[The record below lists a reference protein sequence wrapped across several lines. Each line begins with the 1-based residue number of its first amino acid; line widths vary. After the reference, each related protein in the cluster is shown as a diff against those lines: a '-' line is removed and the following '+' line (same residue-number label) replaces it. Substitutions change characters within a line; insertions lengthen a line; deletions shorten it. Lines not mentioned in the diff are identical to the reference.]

1 MAQDNVAKSSTVHKY
16 KMHKDTVQS
25 NRWFW
30 LSSALVVAGLLYLLA
45 PILLPFVAG
54 ALLAYLGDP
63 VVDRLESWKISR
75 TLSVL
80 VVFFVILLILLPILL
95 YLIPLLESQI
105 KLLITKTP
113 GYIDWLMVNLEP
125 TMQETFGI
133 NIPSLGIE
141 HLESTFK
148 DQFSN
153 AGGVFKSLLGT
164 VTHSG
169 FVLIAWAAN
178 LFLIPVITFYL
189 LRDWDRLIAYLHDL
203 LPRDVEPT
211 ISLLAKESDEV
222 LGAFLRGQMLVMLS
236 LGTIYAFGLK
246 LVGLELSLLIGMLA
260 GLLSFIPYMGL
271 IVGIIVA
278 SIAVL
283 LQTQDPTNLLWV
295 GVVFI
300 VAQVIEGTVLTPLL
314 VGDRIGL
321 HPVAVIFSVLAGGQL
336 FGFFGILLALPVSAI
351 IAVVMRH
358 LHKRYKD
365 SDLYG
370 SPLEALSDLDGL
382 DEDKLVEGKRV

>member
-1 MAQDNVAKSSTVHKY
+1 MT
-16 KMHKDTVQS
+16 QS

-30 LSSALVVAGLLYLLA
+30 LTASVVSVGLLFLLA

-63 VVDRLESWKISR
+63 LVDRLVSWKISR
-75 TLSVL
+75 TLSV
-80 VVFFVILLILLPILL
+80 VVLFFIILLIVLPILL
-95 YLIPLLESQI
+95 YLVPLLESQI

-113 GYIDWLMVNLEP
+113 GYIDWVMVNLEP
-125 TMQETFGI
+125 TLQETFGI
-133 NIPSLGIE
+133 NIPSLEIE
-141 HLESTFK
+141 QLKSSFK
-148 DQFSN
+148 DQFSL
-153 AGGVFKSLLGT
+153 AGGFFKSLLRT

-169 FVLIAWAAN
+169 FVVAGWAAN

-189 LRDWDRLIAYLHDL
+189 LRDWDRLVDYFHDM
-203 LPRDVEPT
+203 LPRDIEPT
-211 ISLLAKESDEV
+211 ISMLTKESDEV
-222 LGAFLRGQMLVMLS
+222 LGAFLRGQMLVMLA
-236 LGTIYAFGLK
+236 LGTIYAIGLK

-278 SIAVL
+278 GIAVL
-283 LQTQDPTNLLWV
+283 LQTQDPTQLLWV
-295 GVVFI
+295 GAVFVI
-300 VAQVIEGTVLTPLL
+300 AQMIEGTILTPLL

-336 FGFFGILLALPVSAI
+336 FGFFGILLALPVFAI

-358 LHKRYKD
+358 LHKSYKD

-370 SPLEALSDLDGL
+370 SPLEVLADLD
-382 DEDKLVEGKRV
+382 DIAEDALEEAAKETQ

>member
-1 MAQDNVAKSSTVHKY
+1 MTQST
-16 KMHKDTVQS
+16 
-25 NRWFW
+25 RWFW
-30 LSSALVVAGLLYLLA
+30 LTVVLISAGLLYLLA

-63 VVDRLESWKISR
+63 LVDRLERWKISR
-75 TLSVL
+75 TLGVV
-80 VVFFVILLILLPILL
+80 VVFFVLFLILLPILL

-105 KLLITKTP
+105 KILITKMP
-113 GYIDWLMVNLEP
+113 GYIDWIMINLEP
-125 TMQETFGI
+125 TLQETFGI
-133 NIPSLGIE
+133 NIPALEIE
-141 HLESTFK
+141 QLKSSFK
-148 DQFSN
+148 DNFTS
-153 AGGVFKSLLGT
+153 AGGFFKSLVRT

-169 FVLIAWAAN
+169 FVVAGWAAN

-189 LRDWDRLIAYLHDL
+189 LRDWDRLVDYIHDL
-203 LPRDVEPT
+203 LPRDIEPT
-211 ISLLAKESDEV
+211 VSLLTKESDEV

-236 LGTIYAFGLK
+236 LGTIYAIGLK

-278 SIAVL
+278 GIAVL

-295 GVVFI
+295 GAVF
-300 VAQVIEGTVLTPLL
+300 VFAQMIEGTILTPLL

-336 FGFFGILLALPVSAI
+336 FGFFGILLALPVFAI
-351 IAVVMRH
+351 LAVVMRH
-358 LHKRYKD
+358 LHKTYKD

-370 SPLEALSDLDGL
+370 SPMEALADLDDIIDESLEQDVIDEAKDLL
-382 DEDKLVEGKRV
+382 DELDNSK

>member
-1 MAQDNVAKSSTVHKY
+1 MTQST
-16 KMHKDTVQS
+16 
-25 NRWFW
+25 RWFW
-30 LSSALVVAGLLYLLA
+30 LTVVLISAGLLYLLA

-63 VVDRLESWKISR
+63 LVDRLERWKVSR
-75 TLSVL
+75 TLGVV
-80 VVFFVILLILLPILL
+80 VVFFVLFLILLPILL

-105 KLLITKTP
+105 KILITKMP
-113 GYIDWLMVNLEP
+113 GYIDWIMINLEP
-125 TMQETFGI
+125 TLQETFGI
-133 NIPSLGIE
+133 NIPALEIE
-141 HLESTFK
+141 QLKSSFK
-148 DQFSN
+148 DNFTS
-153 AGGVFKSLLGT
+153 AGGFFKSLVRT

-169 FVLIAWAAN
+169 FVVAGWAAN

-189 LRDWDRLIAYLHDL
+189 LRDWDRLVDYIHDL
-203 LPRDVEPT
+203 LPRDIEPT
-211 ISLLAKESDEV
+211 VSLLTKESDEV

-236 LGTIYAFGLK
+236 LGTIYAIGLK

-278 SIAVL
+278 GIAVL

-295 GVVFI
+295 GAVF
-300 VAQVIEGTVLTPLL
+300 VFAQMIEGTILTPLL

-336 FGFFGILLALPVSAI
+336 FGFFGILLALPVFAI
-351 IAVVMRH
+351 LAVVMRH
-358 LHKRYKD
+358 LHKTYKD

-370 SPLEALSDLDGL
+370 SPMEALADLDDIIDESLEQDVIDEAKDLL
-382 DEDKLVEGKRV
+382 DDIDNSK

>member
-1 MAQDNVAKSSTVHKY
+1 MT
-16 KMHKDTVQS
+16 QS

-30 LSSALVVAGLLYLLA
+30 LTISVVAGGLLYLLA

-63 VVDRLESWKISR
+63 VVDRLVTWKISR
-75 TLSVL
+75 TLSVV
-80 VVFFVILLILLPILL
+80 VVFFVLFLVMLPILL
-95 YLIPLLESQI
+95 YLIPLLEAQI

-113 GYIDWLMVNLEP
+113 GYIDWIMVNLEP
-125 TMQETFGI
+125 TLQETFGV
-133 NIPSLGIE
+133 NIPSLE
-141 HLESTFK
+141 VEQLKSTFK

-153 AGGVFKSLLGT
+153 AGGFFKSLLRT

-169 FVLIAWAAN
+169 FVVAGWAAN

-189 LRDWDRLIAYLHDL
+189 LRDWDRLVEYFHDL
-203 LPRDVEPT
+203 LPRDIEPT
-211 ISLLAKESDEV
+211 ISLLTKESDQV
-222 LGAFLRGQMLVMLS
+222 LGAFLRGQMLVMLA
-236 LGTIYAFGLK
+236 LGTIYTIGLK

-260 GLLSFIPYMGL
+260 GILSFIPYMGL

-278 SIAVL
+278 SVAVL

-295 GVVFI
+295 GAVFI
-300 VAQVIEGTVLTPLL
+300 FAQMIEGTILTPLL

-336 FGFFGILLALPVSAI
+336 FGFFGILLALPVFAI

-358 LHKRYKD
+358 LHDSYKG

-370 SPLEALSDLDGL
+370 SPLEALADLDDL
-382 DEDKLVEGKRV
+382 VDESAEDALEEAAKENQ